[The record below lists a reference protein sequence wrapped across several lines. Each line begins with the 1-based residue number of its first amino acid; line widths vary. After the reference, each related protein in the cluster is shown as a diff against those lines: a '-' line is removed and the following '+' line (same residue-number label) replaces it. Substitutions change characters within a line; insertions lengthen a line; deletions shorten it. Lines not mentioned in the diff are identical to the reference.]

1 MNTVDYPTLHLD
13 IHSSKRAACSKKGY
27 MDVNKQERL
36 SSITLGTQIKLMK
49 QRFYCYSA
57 FQSQ

>member
-36 SSITLGTQIKLMK
+36 SSITLGHKLN
-49 QRFYCYSA
+49 
-57 FQSQ
+57 

>member
-13 IHSSKRAACSKKGY
+13 IHSINRAACSKKGY

-36 SSITLGTQIKLMK
+36 SSITLGHKLN
-49 QRFYCYSA
+49 
-57 FQSQ
+57 